1 MDGKRVEKRNP
12 EDGSKVKLEGSMNKN
27 EEASMMK
34 NEGGN
39 IMKNEGGN
47 IMKNEGGYIM
57 KNEGGMD
64 RKDEGGIDRKGERM
78 MRGERRKEITK
89 NGSPVH
95 SQKVNFYI

>member
-27 EEASMMK
+27 EEASM
-34 NEGGN
+34 
-39 IMKNEGGN
+39 MKNEGGN

>member
-1 MDGKRVEKRNP
+1 MEIYSSRSPERVFDMDGKRVEKKNP
-12 EDGSKVKLEGSMNKN
+12 EDGSKGKPEGSMNKN

-39 IMKNEGGN
+39 IMKNEGG
-47 IMKNEGGYIM
+47 
-57 KNEGGMD
+57 
-64 RKDEGGIDRKGERM
+64 IDRKGEGM

-89 NGSPVH
+89 NGLTVQ

>member
-39 IMKNEGGN
+39 IMKD
-47 IMKNEGGYIM
+47 EGGYIM